1 MKVAALQLCA
11 SDDPVANLAHTLSM
25 VQQASE
31 AGAQFIATPEVTN
44 CVSSSRRRQNK
55 VLALQ
60 ENDQTLAA
68 MCTAAARFGVWISV
82 GSLALKLPD
91 DDRFTNRSFM
101 IDPSGQIVAQ
111 YDKIHMFDVT
121 LSETEQYRESDG
133 YRAGD
138 HAVIADTAFGRIG
151 MTICYDI
158 RFPHLYR
165 GLAKSGASILLIP
178 AAFAQPTGRAHWEV
192 LLRARA
198 IETGCF
204 VIAAAQTGEHQTSQ
218 GRPRKTYGHSMIVS
232 PWGEIL
238 ADAGEDQGIIY
249 ADLDL
254 SLVESTRARVPSI
267 LSNQSFSEPRHG

>member
-44 CVSSSRRRQNK
+44 CVSSSRRRQNE

-138 HAVIADTAFGRIG
+138 HAVIADTAFGKIG

-198 IETGCF
+198 IETGCY

-218 GRPRKTYGHSMIVS
+218 RRPRKTYGHSMIIS
-232 PWGEIL
+232 PWGEIM
-238 ADAGEDQGIIY
+238 ADAGEDLGIIY

-267 LSNQSFSEPRHG
+267 LSKQSFSDP

>member
-1 MKVAALQLCA
+1 MKVATLQLCA

-44 CVSSSRRRQNK
+44 CVSSSRRRQNE

-138 HAVIADTAFGRIG
+138 HAVIADTAFGKIG

-198 IETGCF
+198 IETGCY

-218 GRPRKTYGHSMIVS
+218 RRPRKTYGHSMIIS
-232 PWGEIL
+232 PWGEIM
-238 ADAGEDQGIIY
+238 ADAGEDLGIIY

-267 LSNQSFSEPRHG
+267 LSKQSFSEP

>member
-11 SDDPVANLAHTLSM
+11 SDDPVANLALTLSM
-25 VQQASE
+25 VQRAAE

-44 CVSSSRRRQNK
+44 CVSSSRRRQNE

-68 MCTAAARFGVWISV
+68 MCAAAARFGVWISV

-101 IDPSGQIVAQ
+101 IDPSGQIIAQ

-138 HAVIADTAFGRIG
+138 HAVIADTPFGKIG

-232 PWGEIL
+232 PWGEIM
-238 ADAGEDQGIIY
+238 ADAGEEQGIIY

-267 LSNQSFSEPRHG
+267 LSNQSFSEP

>member
-1 MKVAALQLCA
+1 MKVAALQLCT
-11 SDDPVANLAHTLSM
+11 SDDPVANLALTLSM
-25 VQQASE
+25 VQRAAE

-44 CVSSSRRRQNK
+44 CVSSSRRRQNE

-60 ENDQTLAA
+60 ENDQTLTALCA
-68 MCTAAARFGVWISV
+68 AAARFGVWISV

-101 IDPSGQIVAQ
+101 IDPSGQIIAQ

-133 YRAGD
+133 YRAGG
-138 HAVIADTAFGRIG
+138 HAVIADTAFAKIG

-178 AAFAQPTGRAHWEV
+178 AAFARPTGRAHWEV

-204 VIAAAQTGEHQTSQ
+204 VIAAAQTGEHQTTQ

-267 LSNQSFSEPRHG
+267 LSNQSFSEP

>member
-11 SDDPVANLAHTLSM
+11 SDDPIANLEVTLSM

-31 AGAQFIATPEVTN
+31 KGAQFIATPEVTN
-44 CVSSSRRRQNK
+44 CISSSRRLQND

-60 ENDQTLAA
+60 NDDQTLAA
-68 MCTAAARFGVWISV
+68 LRNAATRFGVWISV
-82 GSLALKLPD
+82 GSLALKLPAD
-91 DDRFTNRSFM
+91 NRFTNRSFM
-101 IDPSGQIVAQ
+101 IDPSGQLVAQ

-133 YRAGD
+133 YRPGD
-138 HAVIADTAFGRIG
+138 RAVIADTIFGKIG

-178 AAFAQPTGRAHWEV
+178 AAFARPTGRAHWEV

-204 VIAAAQTGEHQTSQ
+204 VIAAAQTGEHQTTE
-218 GRPRKTYGHSMIVS
+218 GRLRKTYGHSLIVS

-249 ADLDL
+249 ANLDL

-267 LSNQSFSEPRHG
+267 LSNQSFSEP

>member
-11 SDDPVANLAHTLSM
+11 SDDPVANLALTLSM
-25 VQQASE
+25 VQRAAE

-44 CVSSSRRRQNK
+44 CVSSSRRRQNE

-68 MCTAAARFGVWISV
+68 MCAAAARFGVWISV

-101 IDPSGQIVAQ
+101 IDPSGQIIAQ

-133 YRAGD
+133 YRAGG
-138 HAVIADTAFGRIG
+138 HAVIADTAFGKIG

-267 LSNQSFSEPRHG
+267 LSNQSFSEP

>member
-44 CVSSSRRRQNK
+44 CVSSSRRRQNE

-198 IETGCF
+198 IETGCY

-218 GRPRKTYGHSMIVS
+218 RRPRKTYGHSMIIS
-232 PWGEIL
+232 PWGEIM
-238 ADAGEDQGIIY
+238 ADAGEDLGIIY

>member
-11 SDDPVANLAHTLSM
+11 SDDPVANLELTISM
-25 VQQASE
+25 VQRASE

-44 CVSSSRRRQNK
+44 CVSSSRRRQNE

-68 MCTAAARFGVWISV
+68 MCAAAALFGVWISV
-82 GSLALKLPD
+82 GSLALKLQD

-101 IDPSGQIVAQ
+101 IDPSGQIIAQ

-138 HAVIADTAFGRIG
+138 HAVIADTAIGKIG

-204 VIAAAQTGEHQTSQ
+204 VIAAAQTGEHQTIQ

-267 LSNQSFSEPRHG
+267 LSNQSFSEP

>member
-11 SDDPVANLAHTLSM
+11 SDDPVANLELTISM
-25 VQQASE
+25 VQRAAE

-44 CVSSSRRRQNK
+44 CVSSSRRRQNE

-60 ENDQTLAA
+60 EDDQTLAA
-68 MCTAAARFGVWISV
+68 MCAAAARFGVWISV

-101 IDPSGQIVAQ
+101 IDPSGQIVSQ

-138 HAVIADTAFGRIG
+138 HAVIADTAFGKIG

-204 VIAAAQTGEHQTSQ
+204 VIAAAQTGEHQTTQ

-267 LSNQSFSEPRHG
+267 LSNQSFSEP

>member
-1 MKVAALQLCA
+1 M
-11 SDDPVANLAHTLSM
+11 TLPM
-25 VQQASE
+25 VQQAAE
-31 AGAQFIATPEVTN
+31 MGAQFIATPEVTN
-44 CVSSSRRRQNK
+44 CVSNSRRHQND
-55 VLALQ
+55 VLSLQ
-60 ENDQTLAA
+60 ERDETLAELR
-68 MCTAAARFGVWISV
+68 AAANQFGVWISV

-91 DDRFTNRSFM
+91 ENRFTNRSFL
-101 IDPSGQIVAQ
+101 IAPSGRIVAQ

-133 YRAGD
+133 YRPGD
-138 HAVIADTAFGRIG
+138 RAVIADTEFGKIG

-158 RFPHLYR
+158 RFPHLFR

-178 AAFAQPTGRAHWEV
+178 AAFARPTGRAHWEV

-204 VIAAAQTGEHQTSQ
+204 VIAAAQTGEHKTSLGQ
-218 GRPRKTYGHSMIVS
+218 PRKTYGHSMIVS

-238 ADAGEDQGIIY
+238 ADAGEDQSIIY
-249 ADLDL
+249 AELDL

-267 LSNQSFSEPRHG
+267 LSNQSFSET

>member
-1 MKVAALQLCA
+1 MKVAVLQLCS
-11 SDDPVANLAHTLSM
+11 SDDPVANLDITLSM
-25 VQQASE
+25 VQWASE
-31 AGAQFIATPEVTN
+31 MGAQFVATPEVIN
-44 CVSSSRRRQNK
+44 CVSNSRRQQNE

-60 ENDQTLAA
+60 DDDQTLAGLQ
-68 MCTAAARFGVWISV
+68 TAATRFGIWISV
-82 GSLALKLPD
+82 GSLALKLPNE
-91 DDRFTNRSFM
+91 DRFTNRSFI
-101 IDPSGQIVAQ
+101 IDPAGQIVAH

-121 LSETEQYRESDG
+121 LSETEQYHESDG
-133 YRAGD
+133 YRPGD
-138 HAVIADTAFGRIG
+138 QAVIAETSFGKIG

-158 RFPHLYR
+158 RFPHLYL

-178 AAFAQPTGRAHWEV
+178 AAFALPTGRAHWEV

-204 VIAAAQTGEHQTSQ
+204 VIAAAQTGEHQTSE

-254 SLVESTRARVPSI
+254 SLVETTRARVPSI
-267 LSNQSFSEPRHG
+267 LSNQSFREP

>member
-11 SDDPVANLAHTLSM
+11 TDDPIANLAHTLSM

-44 CVSSSRRRQNK
+44 CVSSSRRRQNE

-198 IETGCF
+198 IETGCY

-218 GRPRKTYGHSMIVS
+218 RRPRKTYGHSMIVS
-232 PWGEIL
+232 PWGEIM

>member
-11 SDDPVANLAHTLSM
+11 SDDPVANLALTLSM
-25 VQQASE
+25 VQRAAE

-44 CVSSSRRRQNK
+44 CVSSSRRRQNE

-68 MCTAAARFGVWISV
+68 MCAAAARLGVWISV

-101 IDPSGQIVAQ
+101 IDPSGQIIAQ

-133 YRAGD
+133 YRAGG
-138 HAVIADTAFGRIG
+138 HAVIADTAFGKIG

-267 LSNQSFSEPRHG
+267 LSNQSFSEP

>member
-1 MKVAALQLCA
+1 MKIAALQLCA
-11 SDDPVANLAHTLSM
+11 SDDPVANLALTLSM
-25 VQQASE
+25 VRQAAE

-44 CVSSSRRRQNK
+44 CISSSRRRQNE

-60 ENDQTLAA
+60 EDDDTLAA
-68 MCTAAARFGVWISV
+68 MCDAAARFGVWISV

-138 HAVIADTAFGRIG
+138 HAVIADTEFGKIG

-218 GRPRKTYGHSMIVS
+218 GRPRKTYGHSMIIS

-267 LSNQSFSEPRHG
+267 LSNQSFSEP

>member
-1 MKVAALQLCA
+1 MKIAALQLCA
-11 SDDPVANLAHTLSM
+11 SDDPVANLALTLSM
-25 VQQASE
+25 VRQAAE

-44 CVSSSRRRQNK
+44 CISNSRRHQNQ

-60 ENDQTLAA
+60 EDDQTLAA
-68 MCTAAARFGVWISV
+68 LCAAAARFGVWISV

-101 IDPSGQIVAQ
+101 IDPSGQIVAH

-138 HAVIADTAFGRIG
+138 HAVIADTAFGKIG

-178 AAFAQPTGRAHWEV
+178 AAFAQSTGRAHWEV

-204 VIAAAQTGEHQTSQ
+204 VVAAAQTGEHQTSQ
-218 GRPRKTYGHSMIVS
+218 GRPRKTYGHSMIIS

-267 LSNQSFSEPRHG
+267 LSNQSFSEP

>member
-11 SDDPVANLAHTLSM
+11 SDDPVANLALTLSM
-25 VQQASE
+25 VQRAAE

-44 CVSSSRRRQNK
+44 CVSSSRRRQNE

-60 ENDQTLAA
+60 EDDQTLAA
-68 MCTAAARFGVWISV
+68 MCAAAARFGVWISV

-101 IDPSGQIVAQ
+101 IDPSGQIIAQ

-138 HAVIADTAFGRIG
+138 HAVIADTAFGKIG

-204 VIAAAQTGEHQTSQ
+204 VIAAAQTGEHQTTQ

-267 LSNQSFSEPRHG
+267 LSNQSFSEP

>member
-11 SDDPVANLAHTLSM
+11 SDDPVANLALTLTM
-25 VQQASE
+25 VQRAAE

-44 CVSSSRRRQNK
+44 CVSSSRRRQNE

-60 ENDQTLAA
+60 EDDQTLAA
-68 MCTAAARFGVWISV
+68 MCAAAARFGVWISV

-101 IDPSGQIVAQ
+101 IDPSGQIIAQ

-138 HAVIADTAFGRIG
+138 HAVIADTAFGKIG

-267 LSNQSFSEPRHG
+267 LSNQSFSEP

>member
-11 SDDPVANLAHTLSM
+11 SDDPVANLAITLSM
-25 VQQASE
+25 VQQAAE
-31 AGAQFIATPEVTN
+31 AGAKFIATPEVTN
-44 CVSSSRRRQNK
+44 CVSSSRRRQNE

-60 ENDQTLAA
+60 ENDQTLVA
-68 MCTAAARFGVWISV
+68 MCTAAAQFGVWISV

-101 IDPSGQIVAQ
+101 IDPSGQILAQ

-133 YRAGD
+133 YRAGGN
-138 HAVIADTAFGRIG
+138 AVIADTAFGKIG

-165 GLAKSGASILLIP
+165 GLAKSGALILLIP

-204 VIAAAQTGEHQTSQ
+204 VIAAAQTGEHQTTQ

-232 PWGEIL
+232 PWGEIM
-238 ADAGEDQGIIY
+238 ADAGEDHGIIY

-267 LSNQSFSEPRHG
+267 LSNQSFSEP

>member
-11 SDDPVANLAHTLSM
+11 SDDPVANLALTLSM
-25 VQQASE
+25 VQRAAE

-44 CVSSSRRRQNK
+44 CVSSSRRRQNE

-68 MCTAAARFGVWISV
+68 MCAAAARLGVWISV

-101 IDPSGQIVAQ
+101 IDPSGQIIAQ

-133 YRAGD
+133 YRAGGN
-138 HAVIADTAFGRIG
+138 AVNADTAFGKIG

-204 VIAAAQTGEHQTSQ
+204 VIAAAQTGEHQTTQ

-267 LSNQSFSEPRHG
+267 LSNQSFSEP

>member
-44 CVSSSRRRQNK
+44 CVSSSRRRQNE

-198 IETGCF
+198 IETGCY

-218 GRPRKTYGHSMIVS
+218 RRPRKTYGHSMIVS
-232 PWGEIL
+232 PWGEIM

-267 LSNQSFSEPRHG
+267 LSNQSFSEP

>member
-1 MKVAALQLCA
+1 MKVAVLQLCS
-11 SDDPVANLAHTLSM
+11 SDDPVANLDITLSM
-25 VQQASE
+25 VQRASE
-31 AGAQFIATPEVTN
+31 MGAQFVATPEVIN
-44 CVSSSRRRQNK
+44 CVSNSRRQQNE

-60 ENDQTLAA
+60 DDDQTLARLQ
-68 MCTAAARFGVWISV
+68 TAATRFGIWISV
-82 GSLALKLPD
+82 GSLALKLPNE
-91 DDRFTNRSFM
+91 DRFTNRSFI
-101 IDPSGQIVAQ
+101 IDPAGQIVAH

-121 LSETEQYRESDG
+121 LSETEQYHESDG
-133 YRAGD
+133 YRPGD
-138 HAVIADTAFGRIG
+138 QAVIAETSFGKIG

-158 RFPHLYR
+158 RFPHLYL

-178 AAFAQPTGRAHWEV
+178 AAFALPTGRAHWEV

-204 VIAAAQTGEHQTSQ
+204 VIAAAQTGEHQTSE

-254 SLVESTRARVPSI
+254 SLVETTRARVPSI
-267 LSNQSFSEPRHG
+267 LSNQSFREP

>member
-11 SDDPVANLAHTLSM
+11 SDDPIANLAHTLSM

-198 IETGCF
+198 IETGCY

-218 GRPRKTYGHSMIVS
+218 RRPRKTYGHSMIIS
-232 PWGEIL
+232 PWGEIM
-238 ADAGEDQGIIY
+238 ADAGEDLGIIY

-267 LSNQSFSEPRHG
+267 LSKQSFSEP

>member
-11 SDDPVANLAHTLSM
+11 SDDPVANLALTLSM

-44 CVSSSRRRQNK
+44 CVSSSRRRQTE

-60 ENDQTLAA
+60 EDDQTLAA
-68 MCTAAARFGVWISV
+68 MCAAAARFGVWISI

-138 HAVIADTAFGRIG
+138 HAVIADIAFAKIG

-204 VIAAAQTGEHQTSQ
+204 VIAAAQTGEHQTTQ

-238 ADAGEDQGIIY
+238 ADAGEEQGIIY

-267 LSNQSFSEPRHG
+267 LSNQSFSEP

>member
-44 CVSSSRRRQNK
+44 CVSSSRRRQNE

-68 MCTAAARFGVWISV
+68 MCTAAARFGAWISV

-121 LSETEQYRESDG
+121 LSEAEQYRESDG

-138 HAVIADTAFGRIG
+138 HAVIADTAFGKIG

-198 IETGCF
+198 IETGCY

-218 GRPRKTYGHSMIVS
+218 RRPRKTYGHSMIVS
-232 PWGEIL
+232 PWGEIM

-267 LSNQSFSEPRHG
+267 LSQQSFSEP

>member
-44 CVSSSRRRQNK
+44 CVSSSRRRQNE

-138 HAVIADTAFGRIG
+138 HAVIADTAFGKIG

-204 VIAAAQTGEHQTSQ
+204 VIAAAQTGEHQTTQ

-232 PWGEIL
+232 PWGEIM

-267 LSNQSFSEPRHG
+267 LSNQSFSEP

>member
-1 MKVAALQLCA
+1 MTLAALQFCA
-11 SDDPVANLAHTLSM
+11 SDDPVSNLELTLSM
-25 VQQASE
+25 VQQAAE
-31 AGAQFIATPEVTN
+31 AGAQLVATPEVTN
-44 CVSSSRRRQNK
+44 CVSSSRRHQTE

-60 ENDQTLAA
+60 EDDQTLAA
-68 MCTAAARFGVWISV
+68 LCASAPRLGVWISI

-91 DDRFTNRSFM
+91 DERFTNRSFM

-111 YDKIHMFDVT
+111 SDKIHMFDVT

-138 HAVIADTAFGRIG
+138 HAVIADTAFGKIG

-267 LSNQSFSEPRHG
+267 LSNQSFSEP

>member
-198 IETGCF
+198 IETGCY

-218 GRPRKTYGHSMIVS
+218 RRPRKTYGHSMIVS
-232 PWGEIL
+232 PWGEIM

-267 LSNQSFSEPRHG
+267 LSHQSFSEP

>member
-11 SDDPVANLAHTLSM
+11 SDDPVANLALTLSM
-25 VQQASE
+25 VQRAAE

-44 CVSSSRRRQNK
+44 CVSSSRRRQNE

-68 MCTAAARFGVWISV
+68 MCAAAARFGVWISV

-101 IDPSGQIVAQ
+101 IDPSGQIVSQ

-133 YRAGD
+133 YRAGGN
-138 HAVIADTAFGRIG
+138 AVIADTAFGKIG

-204 VIAAAQTGEHQTSQ
+204 VIAAAQTGEHQTTQ

-267 LSNQSFSEPRHG
+267 LSNQSFSEP

>member
-11 SDDPVANLAHTLSM
+11 SDDPVANLEFTLSM
-25 VQQASE
+25 VQQAAE

-44 CVSSSRRRQNK
+44 CVSSSRRRQNE

-60 ENDQTLAA
+60 KDDQTLAA
-68 MCTAAARFGVWISV
+68 MCAAAARFGVWISV

-91 DDRFTNRSFM
+91 EDRFTNRSFM
-101 IDPSGQIVAQ
+101 IDPSGQIIAL

-133 YRAGD
+133 YRAGG
-138 HAVIADTAFGRIG
+138 HAVIADTAFAKIG

-204 VIAAAQTGEHQTSQ
+204 VIAAAQTGEHQTTQ

-267 LSNQSFSEPRHG
+267 LSNQSFSEP

>member
-11 SDDPVANLAHTLSM
+11 SDDPTANLDMTLPM
-25 VQQASE
+25 VQQAAE
-31 AGAQFIATPEVTN
+31 MGAQFIATPEITN
-44 CVSSSRRRQNK
+44 CVSSSRRHQND
-55 VLALQ
+55 VLSLQ
-60 ENDQTLAA
+60 ERDETLAELR
-68 MCTAAARFGVWISV
+68 AAANQFGVWISV

-91 DDRFTNRSFM
+91 EDRFTNRSFL
-101 IDPSGQIVAQ
+101 IAPSGRIVAQ

-133 YRAGD
+133 YRPGD
-138 HAVIADTAFGRIG
+138 RAVIADTEFGKIG

-158 RFPHLYR
+158 RFPHLFR

-178 AAFAQPTGRAHWEV
+178 AAFARPTGRAHWEV

-204 VIAAAQTGEHQTSQ
+204 VIAAAQTGEHKTSLGQ
-218 GRPRKTYGHSMIVS
+218 PRKTYGHSMIVS

-238 ADAGEDQGIIY
+238 ADAGEDQSIIY
-249 ADLDL
+249 AELDL

-267 LSNQSFSEPRHG
+267 LSNQSFSET

>member
-11 SDDPVANLAHTLSM
+11 SDDPAANLPHTLSM

-121 LSETEQYRESDG
+121 LSEAEQYRESDG

-138 HAVIADTAFGRIG
+138 HAVIADTAFGKIG

-198 IETGCF
+198 IETGCY

-218 GRPRKTYGHSMIVS
+218 RRPRKTYGHSMIIS
-232 PWGEIL
+232 PWGEIM

-267 LSNQSFSEPRHG
+267 LSQQSFSEP

>member
-11 SDDPVANLAHTLSM
+11 SDDPVANLELTISM
-25 VQQASE
+25 VQRAAE

-44 CVSSSRRRQNK
+44 CVSSSRRRQIE

-60 ENDQTLAA
+60 EDDQTLSA
-68 MCTAAARFGVWISV
+68 MCAAAARFGVWISV

-101 IDPSGQIVAQ
+101 IDPSGQIIAQ

-133 YRAGD
+133 YRAGG
-138 HAVIADTAFGRIG
+138 HAVIADIEFGKIG

-204 VIAAAQTGEHQTSQ
+204 VIAAAQTGEHQTTQ

-232 PWGEIL
+232 PWGEIM

-267 LSNQSFSEPRHG
+267 LSNQTFSEP

>member
-138 HAVIADTAFGRIG
+138 HAVIADTAFGKIG

-198 IETGCF
+198 IETGCY

-218 GRPRKTYGHSMIVS
+218 RRPRKTYGHSMIIS
-232 PWGEIL
+232 PWGEIM
-238 ADAGEDQGIIY
+238 ADAGEDLGIIY

-267 LSNQSFSEPRHG
+267 LSKQSFSEP

>member
-11 SDDPVANLAHTLSM
+11 SDDPTANLDMTLPM
-25 VQQASE
+25 VQQAAE
-31 AGAQFIATPEVTN
+31 MGAQFIATPEVTN
-44 CVSSSRRRQNK
+44 CVSSSRRHQND
-55 VLALQ
+55 VLSLQ
-60 ENDQTLAA
+60 ERDETLAELR
-68 MCTAAARFGVWISV
+68 AAANQFGVWISV

-91 DDRFTNRSFM
+91 ENRFTNRSFL
-101 IDPSGQIVAQ
+101 IAPSGRIVAQ

-133 YRAGD
+133 YRPGD
-138 HAVIADTAFGRIG
+138 RAVIADTEFGKIG

-158 RFPHLYR
+158 RFPNLFR

-178 AAFAQPTGRAHWEV
+178 AAFARPTGRAHWEV

-204 VIAAAQTGEHQTSQ
+204 VIAAAQTGEHKTSLGQ
-218 GRPRKTYGHSMIVS
+218 PRKTYGHSMIVS

-238 ADAGEDQGIIY
+238 ADAGEDQSIIY
-249 ADLDL
+249 AELDL

-267 LSNQSFSEPRHG
+267 LSNQSFSET

>member
-1 MKVAALQLCA
+1 
-11 SDDPVANLAHTLSM
+11 
-25 VQQASE
+25 
-31 AGAQFIATPEVTN
+31 
-44 CVSSSRRRQNK
+44 
-55 VLALQ
+55 
-60 ENDQTLAA
+60 
-68 MCTAAARFGVWISV
+68 
-82 GSLALKLPD
+82 
-91 DDRFTNRSFM
+91 M
-101 IDPSGQIVAQ
+101 IDPSGQIIAQ

-133 YRAGD
+133 YRAGG
-138 HAVIADTAFGRIG
+138 HAVIADTAFGKIG

-165 GLAKSGASILLIP
+165 GLAKSGASILLAP

-204 VIAAAQTGEHQTSQ
+204 VIAAAQTGEHQTTQ

-232 PWGEIL
+232 PWGEIM

-267 LSNQSFSEPRHG
+267 LSNQTFSEP

>member
-1 MKVAALQLCA
+1 MKVAALQLCT
-11 SDDPVANLAHTLSM
+11 SDDPVANLELTISM
-25 VQQASE
+25 VQRAAE

-44 CVSSSRRRQNK
+44 CVSSSRRRQNE

-60 ENDQTLAA
+60 EDDQTLAA
-68 MCTAAARFGVWISV
+68 MCAAAARFGVWISV

-101 IDPSGQIVAQ
+101 IDPSGQIIAQ

-121 LSETEQYRESDG
+121 LSETEKYRESDG
-133 YRAGD
+133 YRAGG
-138 HAVIADTAFGRIG
+138 HAVIADTAFAKIG

-204 VIAAAQTGEHQTSQ
+204 VIAAAQTGEHQTTQ

-254 SLVESTRARVPSI
+254 SLVDSTRARVPSI
-267 LSNQSFSEPRHG
+267 LSNQSFSEP

>member
-11 SDDPVANLAHTLSM
+11 SDDPAANLALTLSL
-25 VQQASE
+25 VQQAAE
-31 AGAQFIATPEVTN
+31 AGAQFIATPEVSN
-44 CVSSSRRRQNK
+44 CVSSSRRRQNE

-60 ENDQTLAA
+60 EDDQTLAA
-68 MCTAAARFGVWISV
+68 MCAAAARFGVWISV

-101 IDPSGQIVAQ
+101 IDPSGRIVSQ
-111 YDKIHMFDVT
+111 YDKIHMFDVK

-138 HAVIADTAFGRIG
+138 HAVIADTAFGKIG

-165 GLAKSGASILLIP
+165 RLAKSGASILLIP

-204 VIAAAQTGEHQTSQ
+204 VIAAAQTGEHQTIQ

-232 PWGEIL
+232 PWGEIM

-267 LSNQSFSEPRHG
+267 LSNQSFSEP

>member
-11 SDDPVANLAHTLSM
+11 SDDPVANLALTLTM
-25 VQQASE
+25 VQRAAE

-44 CVSSSRRRQNK
+44 CVSSSRRRQHE

-68 MCTAAARFGVWISV
+68 MCAAAARLGVWISV

-101 IDPSGQIVAQ
+101 IDPSGQIIAQ

-133 YRAGD
+133 YRAGGN
-138 HAVIADTAFGRIG
+138 AVIADTAFGKIG

-238 ADAGEDQGIIY
+238 AYAGEDQGIIY

-267 LSNQSFSEPRHG
+267 LSNQSFSEP